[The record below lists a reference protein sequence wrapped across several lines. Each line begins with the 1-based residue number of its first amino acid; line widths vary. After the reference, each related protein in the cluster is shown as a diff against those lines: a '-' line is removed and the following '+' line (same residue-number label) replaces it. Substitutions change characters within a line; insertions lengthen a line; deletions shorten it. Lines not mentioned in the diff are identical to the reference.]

1 MQIED
6 ITSALNK
13 YLEDK
18 RNLERIDI
26 KEHFVVKRNTAN
38 KNPPHRPLYSTNR
51 YYVTPV
57 QDKEIFTIMN
67 TDKCP
72 SGSEGAYWENLSKEY
87 LLYVFNL
94 MRTDTFTKLIYGKPD
109 REHWISNS
117 YN

>member
-18 RNLERIDI
+18 RLKEKLNIKGHFIVRRNLETM
-26 KEHFVVKRNTAN
+26 K
-38 KNPPHRPLYSTNR
+38 PPIYKKFIIEL

-57 QDKEIFTIMN
+57 QDQIEIFTIKL

-72 SGSEGAYWENLSKEY
+72 SGSEGIYWMRLSNEY
-87 LLYVFNL
+87 LLNIFNL
-94 MRTDTFTKLIYGKPD
+94 MRSEIFNKLIYGNID
-109 REHWISNS
+109 
-117 YN
+117 

>member
-6 ITSALNK
+6 ITSILNK

-18 RNLERIDI
+18 RKLEKLDI
-26 KEHFVVKRNTAN
+26 KGHFVVKRNIETM
-38 KNPPHRPLYSTNR
+38 KPPIYKKFIIKF
-51 YYVTPV
+51 YYVTSV

-72 SGSEGAYWENLSKEY
+72 SSSEDTYWENLSKEY

-94 MRTDTFTKLIYGKPD
+94 MRTETFTKLIYGNID
-109 REHWISNS
+109 
-117 YN
+117 

>member
-6 ITSALNK
+6 ITSTLNK

-18 RNLERIDI
+18 RVQEKLNI
-26 KEHFVVKRNTAN
+26 KGHFVVKRNIETM
-38 KNPPHRPLYSTNR
+38 KPPIYKKFIIKL

-57 QDKEIFTIMN
+57 QDKELFIITT

-72 SGSEGAYWENLSKEY
+72 SCSESIYWENLSREY

-94 MRTDTFTKLIYGKPD
+94 MRTDIFTKLIYGNID
-109 REHWISNS
+109 
-117 YN
+117 